1 MSFIID
7 ADRIQSAQAEQF
19 RAGNLF
25 RCCRRLGKLPLSMR
39 HGFCGAE
46 LRG

>member
-7 ADRIQSAQAEQF
+7 ADLVQSTHAEQH
-19 RAGNLF
+19 RAGNLSQ
-25 RCCRRLGKLPLSMR
+25 CCRRLGKLPLSLR
-39 HGFCGAE
+39 DGLYGAE